1 MSNENQA
8 PAVQDG
14 DPATQIPA
22 GVETA
27 AVPETNVDAIA
38 AEGAEAAEA
47 AAAEV
52 AAEAAKVVEAV
63 EAAEAPKESRERNEP
78 ANGVVRPSPDTKTGA
93 VWRIADE
100 MTKQLGHPAKR
111 KDVLAESAAL
121 GITETTAAT
130 QYGRWRKFNGL
141 EGRDEVDA
149 TAKPAKQTKA
159 EKAAAAAAAA
169 EAAIYA
175 PTAKVIEE

>member
-8 PAVQDG
+8 PAVQAG
-14 DPATQIPA
+14 NPATQTPA

-27 AVPETNVDAIA
+27 AVPETNVDAVA
-38 AEGAEAAEA
+38 ATPVAEKVAAKVAEAAEG
-47 AAAEV
+47 E
-52 AAEAAKVVEAV
+52 
-63 EAAEAPKESRERNEP
+63 AEAPKESRERNEK

-111 KDVLAESAAL
+111 KDVLVESAAL
-121 GITETTAAT
+121 GIADSTAAT

-141 EGRDEVDA
+141 EGRGDDVDA
-149 TAKPAKQTKA
+149 AAKPAKQTKA
-159 EKAAAAAAAA
+159 EKAAAEAA
-169 EAAIYA
+169 EAAANA

>member
-8 PAVQDG
+8 PAVQAG
-14 DPATQIPA
+14 NPATKIPA

-27 AVPETNVDAIA
+27 AVPETNVDAVA
-38 AEGAEAAEA
+38 ATPVAEKVAEGAEGE
-47 AAAEV
+47 
-52 AAEAAKVVEAV
+52 
-63 EAAEAPKESRERNEP
+63 AEAPNESHERNEQ

-121 GITETTAAT
+121 GIVETTAAT

>member
-8 PAVQDG
+8 PAVQAG
-14 DPATQIPA
+14 NPATKIPA

-27 AVPETNVDAIA
+27 AVPETNVDAVA
-38 AEGAEAAEA
+38 ATPVAEKVAEGAEGE
-47 AAAEV
+47 
-52 AAEAAKVVEAV
+52 
-63 EAAEAPKESRERNEP
+63 AEAPKESRERNEQ

-121 GITETTAAT
+121 GVADSTAAT

-141 EGRDEVDA
+141 EGRGDDVEA
-149 TAKPAKQTKA
+149 AAKPAKQTKA
-159 EKAAAAAAAA
+159 EKAAAAEAAAN
-169 EAAIYA
+169 A